1 MCKMVFME
9 TYELKKRMSFNLKR
23 LRKIKHLSQFELA
36 EKANISEQTMASIEG
51 CRMWPSDKTLASIVT
66 ALGADVHSLFLPAD
80 ELDDAE
86 RTFSENLKNAVVN
99 SVKALVEDTLQK
111 I

>member
-1 MCKMVFME
+1 M
-9 TYELKKRMSFNLKR
+9 
-23 LRKIKHLSQFELA
+23 
-36 EKANISEQTMASIEG
+36 ANIEG
-51 CRMWPSDKTLASIVT
+51 LRLWPSDKTLASIVT

-80 ELDDAE
+80 ELDNAE
-86 RTFSENLKNAVVN
+86 RAFSENLKNAVVN